1 MELSKR
7 LKRIAEHV
15 DKCESVA
22 DIGTDHGYIPI
33 YLVKEGIC
41 KKAIASDINKGPIEK
56 AKVNVAFEGVSNKV
70 KCLLGPGLNPLKVGE
85 VNGVILAGMGGNLTR
100 DILLADMDKV
110 KKYDFIILQPAQ
122 NPEVL
127 REFLYKNDYE
137 IIDEDLIKDE
147 GRFYE
152 LFKVKYNEN
161 SEKLV
166 FEDEL
171 EYEVSPLLREK
182 GHPLF
187 KEFIEEKIN
196 RCETILSFIKED
208 TEAAKKRK
216 SDLEEKI
223 NKLNLLSCYEKIA

>member
-33 YLVKEGIC
+33 YLVKERIC

-56 AKVNVAFEGVSNKV
+56 AKVNVAFEGVSDKV

-187 KEFIEEKIN
+187 KEFIEEKIS

-208 TEAAKKRK
+208 TEVAKKRK
-216 SDLEEKI
+216 IDLEEKI
-223 NKLNLLSCYEKIA
+223 NKLKGML

>member
-7 LKRIAEHV
+7 LKRIVEHV

-41 KKAIASDINKGPIEK
+41 EKAIASDINKGPIEK

-70 KCLLGPGLNPLKVGE
+70 KCLLGSGLNPLKVGE

-223 NKLNLLSCYEKIA
+223 NKLKGML

>member
-41 KKAIASDINKGPIEK
+41 EKAIASDINKGPIEK
-56 AKVNVAFEGVSNKV
+56 AKVNVTFEGVSDKV

-100 DILLADMDKV
+100 DILLADMPKV
-110 KKYDFIILQPAQ
+110 KKYDFLILQPAQ

-127 REFLYKNDYE
+127 REFLYKNNYK
-137 IIDEDLIKDE
+137 ILDEDLIKDE

-152 LFKVKYNEN
+152 LFKVKYDET
-161 SEKLV
+161 SEKLI

-171 EYEVSPLLREK
+171 DYEISPLLRKKE
-182 GHPLF
+182 HPLF

-196 RCETILSFIKED
+196 KCETILNFIKDD
-208 TEAAKKRK
+208 TEAARKRK
-216 SDLEEKI
+216 ANLEEKV
-223 NKLNLLSCYEKIA
+223 NKLKGMI

>member
-166 FEDEL
+166 FEDGL
-171 EYEVSPLLREK
+171 YYEVSPLLREK
-182 GHPLF
+182 NHPLF

-196 RCETILSFIKED
+196 RCETILSFIKE
-208 TEAAKKRK
+208 ECFQRK
-216 SDLEEKI
+216 
-223 NKLNLLSCYEKIA
+223 

>member
-56 AKVNVAFEGVSNKV
+56 AKVNVAFEGVSNKI

-171 EYEVSPLLREK
+171 YYEVSPLLREK
-182 GHPLF
+182 NHSLF

-223 NKLNLLSCYEKIA
+223 NKLRGML

>member
-56 AKVNVAFEGVSNKV
+56 AKVNVAFEGVSDKV

-171 EYEVSPLLREK
+171 YYEVSPLLREK
-182 GHPLF
+182 GHLLF

-223 NKLNLLSCYEKIA
+223 NKLKGML

>member
-7 LKRIAEHV
+7 LKKIAEHV
-15 DKCESVA
+15 DKCESIA

-56 AKVNVAFEGVSNKV
+56 AKVNVVFEGVSDKV

-85 VNGVILAGMGGNLTR
+85 VDGVILAGMGGNLTR
-100 DILLADMDKV
+100 DILLNDMDKV
-110 KKYDFIILQPAQ
+110 KKYDFLILQPAQ

-127 REFLYKNDYE
+127 REFLYKNNYE
-137 IIDEDLIKDE
+137 ILDEDLIKDE

-152 LFKVKYNEN
+152 LFKVKYNEA

-171 EYEVSPLLREK
+171 DYEVSPLLRK
-182 GHPLF
+182 KNHPLL
-187 KEFIEEKIN
+187 KEFLEEKIKM
-196 RCETILSFIKED
+196 CEKISNFIKDD

-216 SDLEEKI
+216 ADLEEKV
-223 NKLNLLSCYEKIA
+223 NKLKGML

>member
-56 AKVNVAFEGVSNKV
+56 AKVNVAFEGVSDKV

-171 EYEVSPLLREK
+171 KYEVSPLLREK

-223 NKLNLLSCYEKIA
+223 NKLKGML

>member
-15 DKCESVA
+15 DKCESIA

-41 KKAIASDINKGPIEK
+41 EKAIASDINKGPIEK
-56 AKVNVAFEGVSNKV
+56 AKVNVAFEGVSDKV

-100 DILLADMDKV
+100 DILLADMPKV
-110 KKYDFIILQPAQ
+110 KKYDFLILQPAQ

-127 REFLYKNDYE
+127 REFLYKNNYE

-152 LFKVKYNEN
+152 LFKVKYNED
-161 SEKLV
+161 SEKLI

-171 EYEVSPLLREK
+171 DYEISPILRKKE
-182 GHPLF
+182 HPLF

-196 RCETILSFIKED
+196 RCETILNFIKDD

-216 SDLEEKI
+216 ADLEEKI
-223 NKLNLLSCYEKIA
+223 NKLKGMI

>member
-166 FEDEL
+166 FEDGL
-171 EYEVSPLLREK
+171 YYEVSPLLREK
-182 GHPLF
+182 NHSLF
-187 KEFIEEKIN
+187 KEFIEGKIN

-223 NKLNLLSCYEKIA
+223 NKLKGML

>member
-56 AKVNVAFEGVSNKV
+56 AKVNVAFEGVSDKV

-161 SEKLV
+161 SEKLA

-182 GHPLF
+182 SHPLF
-187 KEFIEEKIN
+187 KEFIEEKIS

-223 NKLNLLSCYEKIA
+223 NKLKGML

>member
-223 NKLNLLSCYEKIA
+223 NKLKGML

>member
-171 EYEVSPLLREK
+171 EYEVSPSCTFYSIFSIS
-182 GHPLF
+182 LF
-187 KEFIEEKIN
+187 SII
-196 RCETILSFIKED
+196 S
-208 TEAAKKRK
+208 
-216 SDLEEKI
+216 
-223 NKLNLLSCYEKIA
+223 

>member
-100 DILLADMDKV
+100 DILLADMEKV
-110 KKYDFIILQPAQ
+110 KRYDFIILQPAQ

-182 GHPLF
+182 NHPLF

-223 NKLNLLSCYEKIA
+223 NKLKGML

>member
-70 KCLLGPGLNPLKVGE
+70 KCLLGPGLNPLKLGE

-182 GHPLF
+182 NHPLF

-223 NKLNLLSCYEKIA
+223 NKLKGML